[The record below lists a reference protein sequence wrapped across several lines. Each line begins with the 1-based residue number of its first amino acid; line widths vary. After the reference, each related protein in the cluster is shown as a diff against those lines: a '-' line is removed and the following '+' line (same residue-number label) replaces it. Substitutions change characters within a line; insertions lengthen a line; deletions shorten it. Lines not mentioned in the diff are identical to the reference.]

1 MPVKRRIQK
10 RRLSPAA
17 ELEAWRELFDCGH
30 DFFNDLEL
38 LGFPGGDCDRAAQ
51 QAARLAWRRFGATF
65 METWRSDVR
74 SRPWAL
80 EQFGDPHAG

>member
-1 MPVKRRIQK
+1 MPVKRRVHK

-17 ELEAWRELFDCGH
+17 ERQAWFEVFDCGH
-30 DFFNDLEL
+30 DFFNDLAS

-51 QAARLAWRRFGATF
+51 KAARSAWRRFGAAF

-74 SRPWAL
+74 AQPWAL
-80 EQFGDPHAG
+80 EEFGDPCQ